1 MRQTFPHVN
10 HFFARLSTSFL
21 YFLKKIFMKNLL
33 ERYIKG
39 TSTWF
44 FYKTLSI
51 KIINYLKINKDQF
64 SESVKISDFGNKRL
78 SGGEISKFSI

>member
-1 MRQTFPHVN
+1 MEDSFNFETDFSNIN

-39 TSTWF
+39 TST
-44 FYKTLSI
+44 
-51 KIINYLKINKDQF
+51 
-64 SESVKISDFGNKRL
+64 
-78 SGGEISKFSI
+78 